1 MFDSAQNQYLQ
12 LRDEEDGADTWFGDI
27 DNWVFEFKHKI
38 YNWLRGAERES
49 VMSARRSNQS
59 GKNISSRSS
68 KNSYSS
74 SYSEKSRCII
84 AREIEEKPKLA
95 ELQAKIKF
103 LEQGQRTANEAEALR
118 VHEEIAGAKSRMEVY
133 RSLDEVNAEEGSI
146 PPPMKE
152 ETLEF
157 GRQLREDGNNN
168 QKEIVR
174 YVEENSCSRL
184 PRESNESDT
193 DEEQIAMKQ
202 SQEVRQE
209 VQSTTI
215 NM

>member
-1 MFDSAQNQYLQ
+1 
-12 LRDEEDGADTWFGDI
+12 
-27 DNWVFEFKHKI
+27 
-38 YNWLRGAERES
+38 
-49 VMSARRSNQS
+49 
-59 GKNISSRSS
+59 
-68 KNSYSS
+68 
-74 SYSEKSRCII
+74 
-84 AREIEEKPKLA
+84 
-95 ELQAKIKF
+95 
-103 LEQGQRTANEAEALR
+103 
-118 VHEEIAGAKSRMEVY
+118 
-133 RSLDEVNAEEGSI
+133 
-146 PPPMKE
+146 MKE

>member
-1 MFDSAQNQYLQ
+1 M
-12 LRDEEDGADTWFGDI
+12 
-27 DNWVFEFKHKI
+27 
-38 YNWLRGAERES
+38 
-49 VMSARRSNQS
+49 
-59 GKNISSRSS
+59 
-68 KNSYSS
+68 
-74 SYSEKSRCII
+74 
-84 AREIEEKPKLA
+84 
-95 ELQAKIKF
+95 
-103 LEQGQRTANEAEALR
+103 EQGQRTENEAEALK